1 MKSSLISRTCRCAIV
16 ALMAAPLLGCTGDSA
31 AEDAKARALAA
42 LVHQQAFKDWLAEAN
57 YEAGLAAYEAK
68 DYRAAFEDWREVAD
82 TGDAEA
88 ELRLGKL
95 SEEGLGVA
103 QNYVEAHRW
112 YNLAAAAG
120 APGAAAARDALAA
133 RMSKEQLGEAQ
144 RLAAAWPPT
153 SRTAPAV
160 AVGTATLPETPPANA
175 SSPPSAEAV
184 AHFKAGLAAFKAGG
198 LDAAI
203 ADFTEGLALSP
214 DAVALFLLGEAYR
227 LSHQDVPA
235 LKAYDD
241 ALALDPT
248 STIAAKVRAQAAAL
262 AAAIEVKTAEGIAE
276 TQRLLKSL
284 GYYSGPADGKIG
296 PRTTAA
302 VESFAKK
309 QGIAGDGKITLALV
323 TALKEAAGVRA
334 QQAQADFRAGADALK
349 AGRAEQ
355 AIKALAAGLALKED
369 AEAEY
374 ALADA
379 YRQKGDNAAALER
392 YRRALALDPK
402 SPAAA
407 KALEAMQT
415 LVASAEPQA
424 GKPGA
429 VETAVL
435 PQAPAAAAATPPA
448 AEGTESQ
455 AKIDDIRRQA
465 ELAGARARAAQVQAF
480 DAQLRARDAA
490 TRAQHGGGPGLFAG
504 SPANTPGDRY
514 EGGIDENK
522 RYAGFGVYYFASG
535 DRMEGEFKP
544 DGSAP
549 AHRIY
554 HWADGAHYE
563 GEYRQGAGSERDGY
577 GVYTTADGQRY
588 EGQWVHDHMSGYMIS
603 TAPNGEQYEGEF
615 RDDLANGRGLLLD
628 RSGQLIKA
636 GIWRDG
642 KLEVSFAE
650 IGAK

>member
-1 MKSSLISRTCRCAIV
+1 MKPSLISRYSRCAIV
-16 ALMAAPLLGCTGDSA
+16 ALIVAPLLASLGGCV
-31 AEDAKARALAA
+31 AEDAEARAHAA
-42 LVHQQAFKDWLAEAN
+42 LVHRQPFNDWLAEAN
-57 YEAGLAAYEAK
+57 YEAGLAAYETK

-82 TGDAEA
+82 AGDAEA

-95 SEEGLGVA
+95 SEEGLGVP

-120 APGAAAARDALAA
+120 APGAAEARDALAA
-133 RMSKEQLGEAQ
+133 KMSKEQLGEAQ
-144 RLAAAWPPT
+144 RLAAVGRPT
-153 SRTAPAV
+153 SRISPV
-160 AVGTATLPETPPANA
+160 AVVGAAALPETPPA
-175 SSPPSAEAV
+175 SVPSPPSAEAV
-184 AHFKAGLAAFKAGG
+184 AHFKAGLEAFKTGS

-203 ADFTEGLALSP
+203 AELTAGLALSP
-214 DAVALFLLGEAYR
+214 DAVALYLLGEAYR
-227 LSHQDVPA
+227 LTHRDELA
-235 LKAYDD
+235 LKAYDE
-241 ALALDPT
+241 ALALDPA
-248 STIAAKVRAQAAAL
+248 STIAAKARAQAASL
-262 AAAIEVKTAEGIAE
+262 AAGIEVKTAEGIAE
-276 TQRLLKSL
+276 AQRLLKLL
-284 GYYSGPADGKIG
+284 GYYTGPANGKIG
-296 PRTTAA
+296 PKTSAA

-309 QGIAGDGKITLALV
+309 QGIAADGKITLALV
-323 TALKEAAGVRA
+323 DALKQAADARA
-334 QQAQADFRAGADALK
+334 QQAQVDFRAGSDALK

-355 AIKALAAGLALKED
+355 AIKELAAGLALKED

-379 YRQKGDNAAALER
+379 YRQKGERAAALER

-407 KALEAMQT
+407 KALEAVRT

-424 GKPGA
+424 GGA
-429 VETAVL
+429 VVETAVL
-435 PQAPAAAAATPPA
+435 PRAPAPAAETPPA

-455 AKIDDIRRQA
+455 ARIDDIRREA
-465 ELAGARARAAQVQAF
+465 GLAGARARAAQAQAF

-544 DGSAP
+544 DGSAL

-563 GEYRQGAGSERDGY
+563 GEYRRGAGSERDGY

-588 EGQWVHDHMSGYMIS
+588 EGQWVHDRMSGYMIS

-615 RDDLANGRGLLLD
+615 RDDLANGRGILLD
-628 RSGQLIKA
+628 RAGQMIKA